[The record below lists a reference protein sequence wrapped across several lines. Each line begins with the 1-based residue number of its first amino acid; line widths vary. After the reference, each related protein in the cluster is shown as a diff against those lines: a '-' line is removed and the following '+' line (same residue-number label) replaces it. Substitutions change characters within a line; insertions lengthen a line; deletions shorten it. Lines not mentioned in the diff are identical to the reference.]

1 MIMLTSD
8 WLQEEAAGPE
18 VSSRLPTINVIK
30 PEPEDPGEAETFQ
43 RGRSPPPG
51 KQALLLVSVFHYP
64 PLIGQYLLQVLTPHS
79 PS

>member
-1 MIMLTSD
+1 MISLTSD

-43 RGRSPPPG
+43 RGRSPPPAPG
-51 KQALLLVSVFHYP
+51 KQAL
-64 PLIGQYLLQVLTPHS
+64 
-79 PS
+79 